1 MTEFRNQPNFDGTA
15 ASLAKST
22 ARHRSDRT
30 LRWNVFVWM
39 YDRLAYLAVNR
50 EKIYRNPIRLLG
62 PVWLVCVLLGF
73 ATLILVPEDGPWK
86 VVWARMIVYFSALPL
101 GFAVTMPLLVR
112 RYGLYRRVDE
122 ESPME
127 AIDGQ

>member
-1 MTEFRNQPNFDGTA
+1 MTEFRNQPNFDRTA

-112 RYGLYRRVDE
+112 RYGLY
-122 ESPME
+122 
-127 AIDGQ
+127 